1 MRIVARERAEHEELN
16 NVSTLQYEMT
26 LAYSRTLGS
35 ASPFFEGLA
44 AGLLRTTRCTHCA
57 RTFFPPRRLCPDDHL
72 ETTWYELPGSG
83 TVRVA
88 TRVYGAA
95 PFGGFGAPYTLGII
109 ALDGVDGAITHL
121 ILGDGVPEAGARV
134 AATFIGD
141 EQMHPLLRVAFKV
154 RSAS

>member
-1 MRIVARERAEHEELN
+1 MRIVARERAEHDELN

-44 AGLLRTTRCTHCA
+44 RESLRTTRCTHCS

-72 ETTWYELPGSG
+72 ETSWFELPGGG

-95 PFGGFGAPYTLGII
+95 PFGGFETPYTLGII
-109 ALDGVDGAITHL
+109 ALDGVDGAITHR
-121 ILGDGVPEAGARV
+121 ILTDAVPDAGARV
-134 AATFIGD
+134 AAVFIGD
-141 EQMHPLLRVAFKV
+141 EQMHPMLRVAFEV

>member
-1 MRIVARERAEHEELN
+1 MRIVARVPAKHDELN
-16 NVSTLQYEMT
+16 NVSGLQFEMT

-44 AGLLRTTRCTHCA
+44 GGLLRTTRCTHCA
-57 RTFFPPRRLCPDDHL
+57 RTFFPPRRLCPDDHQ

-109 ALDGVDGAITHL
+109 ALDGVDGASTHL

>member
-1 MRIVARERAEHEELN
+1 MRIVAREPAKRDELN

-35 ASPFFEGLA
+35 AGPFFEGLA
-44 AGLLRTTRCTHCA
+44 GGLFRTTRCTHCL

-95 PFGGFGAPYTLGII
+95 PFGGFEAPYNLGII

-121 ILGDGVPEAGARV
+121 ILGDEVPEAGARV
-134 AATFIGD
+134 VATFIGD